1 MKLLKKLS
9 NTYSLSVF
17 LVALPLLFLLVS
29 FFVSVKGNSL
39 FVFSFR
45 IPIAVNNGLVS
56 SVSNYLNN
64 FLIVLTTYLTLLF
77 FVDKNEKRECLIF
90 GFGAYLFFIIY
101 ISIFVSLG
109 FVNFLKPLLV
119 FFANLIIIY
128 GFLLIFEKV
137 SKSPLLAAVVIML
150 LQLAG
155 GGLTYLYEFSEM
167 LPRQFSSVIDI
178 VYRLTPICQKT
189 TLALQNDSF
198 RLLYI
203 DLLIS
208 GTVIVYKVYESFK
221 TKVVNKENM

>member
-29 FFVSVKGNSL
+29 FFVSVKGDSL

-45 IPIAVNNGLVS
+45 IPLSVNNSHVV

-101 ISIFVSLG
+101 ISIFISLG

-137 SKSPLLAAVVIML
+137 SKSSLLAAVVIML

-155 GGLTYLYEFSEM
+155 GGLTYLYDFSEM
-167 LPRQFSSVIDI
+167 LPKKIALVISIIYNI
-178 VYRLTPICQKT
+178 VPIYQKT
-189 TLALQNDSF
+189 ILTLQTNNFSLIFTDLIVSLAFILFYFYSNTKSI
-198 RLLYI
+198 I
-203 DLLIS
+203 D
-208 GTVIVYKVYESFK
+208 V
-221 TKVVNKENM
+221 